1 MKKKKRISETRK
13 EYNRQR
19 KRIQNFI
26 SRNKKRGFLFDENI
40 LPKIPKRVTQSSVN
54 RLKKLTPEK
63 LYSKATHLD
72 TETGEIT
79 KGLQASKELRRK
91 AREKAKRRKQKNDTI
106 ALDDTITFEDIVISN
121 TLARV
126 SQFRS
131 ELVPVFENWM
141 DRLIQDNGRLEVAK
155 MLQKG
160 ANEGKIVDFK
170 VMYSETEMYKYF
182 SDMLDFL
189 PDQGDMYKE
198 QVLEILQEEEYEDI

>member
-40 LPKIPKRVTQSSVN
+40 LPKMPKRVTKASVN

-63 LYSKATHLD
+63 LYSKALHLD

-91 AREKAKRRKQKNDTI
+91 AREETKRRKQQRDDTI
-106 ALDDTITFEDIVISN
+106 AFEDIVISN
-121 TLARV
+121 FLARIA
-126 SQFRS
+126 QFRS
-131 ELVPVFENWM
+131 PLVPIFEKWL
-141 DRLIQDNGRLEVAK
+141 DTLEQDNGRLAVAK
-155 MLQKG
+155 MLQDG
-160 ANEGKIVDFK
+160 ASAGKIVDYK

-182 SDMLDFL
+182 SDMVDFL
-189 PDQGDMYKE
+189 PDQGDIYKE
-198 QVLEILQEEEYEDI
+198 QILEILQEEEYEDI

>member
-1 MKKKKRISETRK
+1 MKKKKRISATRK

-40 LPKIPKRVTQSSVN
+40 LPKIPKRVTKASVN

-63 LYSKATHLD
+63 LYSKAKHLD

-91 AREKAKRRKQKNDTI
+91 AREEKKRRKKQK
-106 ALDDTITFEDIVISN
+106 DDTITFEDIVISN

-160 ANEGKIVDFK
+160 ASEGKIVDFK

>member
-40 LPKIPKRVTQSSVN
+40 LPKIPKRVTQASVN

-63 LYSKATHLD
+63 LYSKSKHLD

-91 AREKAKRRKQKNDTI
+91 AREEKKRRKKQRDN
-106 ALDDTITFEDIVISN
+106 TITFEDIVISN

-160 ANEGKIVDFK
+160 ASEGKIVDFK

-182 SDMLDFL
+182 SDMMDFL
-189 PDQGDMYKE
+189 PDQGDIYKE

>member
-40 LPKIPKRVTQSSVN
+40 LPKTPKRVTKASVN

-63 LYSKATHLD
+63 LYSKAKHLD

-91 AREKAKRRKQKNDTI
+91 AREETKRRKQQRDDTI
-106 ALDDTITFEDIVISN
+106 AFEDVVISN
-121 TLARV
+121 FLARV
-126 SQFRS
+126 NQFRS
-131 ELVPVFENWM
+131 PLVPVFENWL

-160 ANEGKIVDFK
+160 ASEGKIVDFK

-182 SDMLDFL
+182 SDMMDFL
-189 PDQGDMYKE
+189 PDQGDIYKE

>member
-40 LPKIPKRVTQSSVN
+40 LPKIPKRVTKASVN

-63 LYSKATHLD
+63 LYSKARYLD
-72 TETGEIT
+72 TETGEVT
-79 KGLQASKELRRK
+79 KGLQARKELRRK
-91 AREKAKRRKQKNDTI
+91 SREKTRARKQRDDTI
-106 ALDDTITFEDIVISN
+106 AFEDIVISN

-160 ANEGKIVDFK
+160 ASEGKIVDFK

>member
-1 MKKKKRISETRK
+1 MKKKKRISATRK

-40 LPKIPKRVTQSSVN
+40 LPKIPKRVTKASVN

-63 LYSKATHLD
+63 LYSKAKHLD

-91 AREKAKRRKQKNDTI
+91 AREEKKRRKKQK
-106 ALDDTITFEDIVISN
+106 DDTITFEDIVISN

-160 ANEGKIVDFK
+160 ASEGKIVDFK

-182 SDMLDFL
+182 SDMMDFL

-198 QVLEILQEEEYEDI
+198 QVLEILQEEEYENI

>member
-19 KRIQNFI
+19 KRIQNFM
-26 SRNKKRGFLFDENI
+26 SRNKRRGFLFDENI
-40 LPKIPKRVTQSSVN
+40 LPKIPKRVTKASVN

-63 LYSKATHLD
+63 LYSKAIHLD

-79 KGLQASKELRRK
+79 KGLHASKELRRK
-91 AREKAKRRKQKNDTI
+91 AREETKRRKQQIDDTI
-106 ALDDTITFEDIVISN
+106 AFEDIVISN
-121 TLARV
+121 MLARV

-131 ELVPVFENWM
+131 ELVPVFKKWL
-141 DRLIQDNGRLEVAK
+141 DRLIQDNGRLAVAK

-160 ANEGKIVDFK
+160 ASEGRIIDYK

-182 SDMLDFL
+182 SDMMDFL
-189 PDQGDMYKE
+189 PDQGDIYKE
-198 QVLEILQEEEYEDI
+198 QVLDILQEEEYEDI

>member
-40 LPKIPKRVTQSSVN
+40 LPKIPKRVTKASVN
-54 RLKKLTPEK
+54 RLKKLTPDK
-63 LYSKATHLD
+63 LYSKAIHLD

-91 AREKAKRRKQKNDTI
+91 ARAETKRRKADNTI
-106 ALDDTITFEDIVISN
+106 AFEDIVISN
-121 TLARV
+121 FLARIA
-126 SQFRS
+126 QFRS
-131 ELVPVFENWM
+131 PLVPIFEKWL
-141 DRLIQDNGRLEVAK
+141 DKLEQDNGRLAVAT

-160 ANEGKIVDFK
+160 ASEGKIVDYK
-170 VMYSETEMYKYF
+170 VMYSETEMYKFF
-182 SDMLDFL
+182 SDMMDFL
-189 PDQGDMYKE
+189 PDQGDIYKE

>member
-40 LPKIPKRVTQSSVN
+40 LPKIPKRVTQASVN
-54 RLKKLTPEK
+54 RLKKITPEK
-63 LYSKATHLD
+63 LYSKAKHLD

-91 AREKAKRRKQKNDTI
+91 AREETKRRKQQRDDTI
-106 ALDDTITFEDIVISN
+106 AFEDIVISN
-121 TLARV
+121 MLARV

-131 ELVPVFENWM
+131 DLVPVFENWL

-160 ANEGKIVDFK
+160 AGEGKIVDFK

-189 PDQGDMYKE
+189 PDQGDIYK
-198 QVLEILQEEEYEDI
+198 QQILEILQEEEYEDI

>member
-1 MKKKKRISETRK
+1 MKKKKRVSETRK
-13 EYNRQR
+13 EYNKQR

-40 LPKIPKRVTQSSVN
+40 LPKIPKRVTKASVN

-63 LYSKATHLD
+63 LYSKAKHLD

-91 AREKAKRRKQKNDTI
+91 ARGEKKRRKKQRDDTI
-106 ALDDTITFEDIVISN
+106 AFEDIVISN

-160 ANEGKIVDFK
+160 ASEGKIVDFK

-189 PDQGDMYKE
+189 PDQDDMYKE

>member
-40 LPKIPKRVTQSSVN
+40 LPKIPKRVTKASVN

-63 LYSKATHLD
+63 LYSKARHLD

-91 AREKAKRRKQKNDTI
+91 ARGETKRRKQQRDDTI
-106 ALDDTITFEDIVISN
+106 AFEDIVISN

-160 ANEGKIVDFK
+160 ASEGKIVDFK

>member
-40 LPKIPKRVTQSSVN
+40 LPKIPKRVTKASVN

-63 LYSKATHLD
+63 LYSKAKHLD

-91 AREKAKRRKQKNDTI
+91 ARKETKRSKQQRDDTI
-106 ALDDTITFEDIVISN
+106 AFEDIVISN
-121 TLARV
+121 MLARV

-131 ELVPVFENWM
+131 SLVPVFENWV
-141 DRLIQDNGRLEVAK
+141 DRLIQDNGRLAIAK

-160 ANEGKIVDFK
+160 ASEGKIVDFK

-189 PDQGDMYKE
+189 PDQGDIYKE
-198 QVLEILQEEEYEDI
+198 QVLEIIQEEEYEDI